1 MMLQTLAA
9 RAEPEVMHTPED
21 RALAVWAGAH
31 GCATRLM
38 AVYPGLMAG

>member
-21 RALAVWAGAH
+21 RALAVWQEQ
-31 GCATRLM
+31 
-38 AVYPGLMAG
+38 